1 VVAGAQLER
10 LRSPLVLGTPHP
22 LLAPHLARRYTGFVE
37 RTQPRHLVIPASATV
52 SVVVKLRDSAHRPAA
67 FVKGPQPAHLVPEGE
82 CAASYLEVRLGPLS
96 GYTLLGVPLNA
107 LGGRIVDLRDLLGA
121 DGRRLAERLC
131 EARSWRHRFVI
142 LDQLFLQRLDGG
154 PRPSPEVVR
163 VLQRLVA
170 TGGADRI
177 GHLAREVGW
186 SHKHLITRFTQQVGL
201 SPKAAA
207 RLVRFDRVLRRLDQ
221 PDAPRWERIA
231 AEAGYAD
238 QSHLV
243 REFRTFTGVTPTA
256 FPAGARARRG
266 AAPVASSGRQP
277 FGERRHV

>member
-1 VVAGAQLER
+1 VGAELER
-10 LRSPLVLGTPHP
+10 LRSPRVVGAPHP
-22 LLAPHLARRYTGFVE
+22 LLAPHLARRHTGFVE
-37 RTQPRHLVIPASATV
+37 RTRPRRLVIPASATV

-67 FVKGPQPAHLVPEGE
+67 FVKGPHPAYLVPEGE
-82 CAASYLEVRLGPLS
+82 CAASYLEVRLSPLS

-107 LGGRIVDLRDLLGA
+107 LRGGIVDLRDLLGA
-121 DGRRLAERLC
+121 DGRRFAEQLRDALT
-131 EARSWRHRFVI
+131 WRHRFTI
-142 LDQLFLQRLDGG
+142 LDRFLLERLDGG

-170 TGGADRI
+170 TGGAARI
-177 GHLAREVGW
+177 GGLAGEVGW

-207 RLVRFDRVLRRLDQ
+207 RLVRFDRVLRRLER

-243 REFRTFTGVTPTA
+243 REFRTFTGVPPTA
-256 FPAGARARRG
+256 FPA
-266 AAPVASSGRQP
+266 
-277 FGERRHV
+277 

>member
-1 VVAGAQLER
+1 VATAELER
-10 LRSPLVLGTPHP
+10 LRSPRVVGRPHP
-22 LLAPHLARRYTGFVE
+22 LLAPHLARRHTGFVE
-37 RTQPRHLVIPASATV
+37 KTRPRHLVIPASATV

-67 FVKGPQPAHLVPEGE
+67 FVKGPHHAHLVPDGE
-82 CAASYLEVRLGPLS
+82 CAASYLEVRLSPLS

-121 DGRRLAERLC
+121 DGRRVAERLR
-131 EARSWRHRFVI
+131 EARTWRERFMV
-142 LDQLFLQRLDGG
+142 LDQLLLERLDGG

-163 VLQRLVA
+163 AVQRLVA
-170 TGGADRI
+170 TGGAVRI
-177 GHLAREVGW
+177 GRLACEVGW

-221 PDAPRWERIA
+221 PDVPGWERIA

-256 FPAGARARRG
+256 FVSR
-266 AAPVASSGRQP
+266 
-277 FGERRHV
+277 